1 VRENRGGTYYT
12 LVHSRLV
19 SMHTDP
25 IEKKPFFHV
34 APGSQAFSLAT
45 AGCNMECKFC
55 QNWEISQYRPEQIPA
70 RNVPPDACHSF
81 AKTEQAPFIAFTYSE
96 PVVFYEYMLDVARLS
111 AKTGIRSV
119 VVSNG
124 FIEEK
129 PLKELLPH
137 IAAYKV
143 DLKAFRNEFYQELC
157 AAKLQ
162 PVLESL
168 QWIKK
173 AGVWLE
179 IVVLVLPS
187 KNDGEDEVRDLARF
201 VKRNLGPEVPV
212 HFTRFH
218 PTYRVQNLPPT
229 PIPTLERCYD
239 VAKAEGLYFVY
250 MGNVPGHPGENT
262 YCFKCGQELV
272 SRTGFTVRANR
283 IAGNACPKC
292 KTPIPGVWS

>member
-1 VRENRGGTYYT
+1 VRENRGGSYYT
-12 LVHSRLV
+12 LVHSRLC

-34 APGSQAFSLAT
+34 VPGSQAFSIAT
-45 AGCNMECKFC
+45 VGCNMECKFC
-55 QNWEISQYRPEQIPA
+55 QNWEISQYRPEQVPA
-70 RNVPPDACHSF
+70 RNVPPKACHGL
-81 AKTEQAPFIAFTYSE
+81 ARTEAAPFIAFTYSE
-96 PVVFYEYMLDVARLS
+96 PVVFYEYMLDVARLGQQ
-111 AKTGIRSV
+111 TGVRSV

-124 FIEEK
+124 FIEER

-137 IAAYKV
+137 LTAFKV
-143 DLKAFRNEFYQELC
+143 DLKAFGNAFYQELC
-157 AAKLQ
+157 AARLQ
-162 PVLESL
+162 PVLSAL

-179 IVVLVLPS
+179 IVVLVLPTR
-187 KNDGEDEVRDLARF
+187 NDSEQEIRDLARF
-201 VKRNLGPEVPV
+201 VRRNLGPEVPV

-229 PIPTLERCYD
+229 PVSTLERCYD
-239 VAKAEGLYFVY
+239 VARAEGLHFVY

-262 YCFKCGQELV
+262 YCHKCGQELV

-292 KTPIPGVWS
+292 QTPIPGVWS